1 MQSYPLRM
9 DFQRSC
15 ADAVTD
21 DVIADAVHVGPSFI
35 THKFKKLYQKLLQS
49 TVFLK
54 DRKRTNEL
62 N

>member
-1 MQSYPLRM
+1 MESYPLRM

-15 ADAVTD
+15 ADAVTG
-21 DVIADAVHVGPSFI
+21 DVITDAGRVGPSFI
-35 THKFKKLYQKLLQS
+35 THKVKKLYKKLLQS

-54 DRKRTNEL
+54 DRKRMNEP